1 VAAARPAR
9 KPVAPSRARLGRK
22 QRMVTIGSTMKRT
35 MTTKWIGG
43 ISLAAV
49 AALAVAN
56 GKPLLLDFYA
66 DWCVSCKEM
75 ERYTFADPRIAAD
88 LPDFRLLRV
97 DVTANNDRDKA
108 LLARFRLF
116 GPPATIFFD
125 GQGREVQGARVIGFA
140 RADPFQRRLHAIVG
154 RGSLDRG

>member
-1 VAAARPAR
+1 
-9 KPVAPSRARLGRK
+9 
-22 QRMVTIGSTMKRT
+22 MVTIGSTMKRT